1 MDVPVIPRSTVGR
14 RGTLAAAIAML
25 ASTAV
30 PAQSRPV
37 PPTRSAF
44 VVTAGADTIASEE
57 YTRTASRLVSSLRLV
72 RQGLRFRLVMTL
84 AADGTVPRLETTVRR
99 LEAPAD
105 GPPLQQAVLVFTADS
120 VLVTMGGA
128 AAPAQRFAVPPG
140 TIPFVNLSA
149 AVLEQIL
156 HRATTL
162 RGPTVRVPLF
172 AISGGAVLHA
182 TVHWERDDS
191 VTITFPNVE
200 LDARLQPDGTLA
212 AASVPAQHVA
222 FTRVGETA
230 PAVPESPAPPDYSAP
245 AGAPYTARDVR
256 VPDPDAG
263 IDLAGTLTMP
273 HHVVGARVPAVV
285 MITGSGP
292 QDRDESTAALPG
304 WRPFRQIADTL
315 GRRGIAVLRLDDR
328 GVGGT
333 PPGPPGAT
341 TADFA
346 NDIRAALA
354 WLRARPEIDPRR
366 VGLIGHSEGAVIAPM
381 VAASDPTVHA
391 IVLLAAP
398 ARTGRAVSD
407 AQVREAIVQRM
418 HLAGAALDS
427 AIRANDVQR
436 EAQVAASPWLRFWFD
451 YDPIPTAKRVRCPV
465 LIVQGATDT
474 QVSPDQA
481 ETLGAAMRGAG
492 NYDVTVRVM
501 PQTDHLLVHDPD
513 GSFTHYDRLPNLDV
527 TPAVLGTIADW
538 LVAHLR

>member
-1 MDVPVIPRSTVGR
+1 MTPLPIAGPRAA
-14 RGTLAAAIAML
+14 LAAVLASL

-30 PAQSRPV
+30 PAQPLPPSPV
-37 PPTRSAF
+37 RSAF
-44 VVTAGADTIASEE
+44 VITAGADTIASEQ
-57 YTRTASRLVSSLRLV
+57 YTRDAARVASTLQLLQ
-72 RQGLRFRLVMTL
+72 QGLRFDFVMTL
-84 AADGTVPRLETTVRR
+84 APNGTVPRLETTVRR
-99 LEAPAD
+99 LGAPAD
-105 GPPLQQAVLVFTADS
+105 GPPLQHAVIAFTDDS
-120 VLVTMGGA
+120 VLVSMGDA
-128 AAPAQRFAVPPG
+128 AAPSQRFAAPPG
-140 TIPFVNLSA
+140 TLPYVNLSA

-156 HRATTL
+156 RRARQL
-162 RGPTVRVPLF
+162 GGSTVSVPLF
-172 AISGGAVLHA
+172 AVSGGALLHA
-182 TVHWERDDS
+182 TVHWVRPDS
-191 VTITFPNVE
+191 ATVTFPNVE
-200 LDARLQPDGTLA
+200 LDALLRPEGALA
-212 AASVPAQHVA
+212 SASVPAQHVA
-222 FTRVGETA
+222 FTRAEDAA
-230 PAVPESPAPPDYSAP
+230 PARPTAPAPPDYSAP
-245 AGAPYTARDVR
+245 PGAPYTAQDVS
-256 VPDPDAG
+256 VPDPAAG
-263 IDLAGTLTMP
+263 IDLAGTLTIP
-273 HHVVGARVPAVV
+273 RHARGARVPAVV

-292 QDRDESTAALPG
+292 QDRDESSPALPG

-315 GRRGIAVLRLDDR
+315 GRRGVAVLRLDDR

-381 VAASDPTVHA
+381 IAASDPTVRA

-407 AQVREAIVQRM
+407 AQVREALEQRM

-436 EAQVAASPWLRFWFD
+436 DAEVAASPWLRFWFD
-451 YDPIPTAKRVRCPV
+451 YDPIPTATRVRCPV

-481 ETLGAAMRGAG
+481 QELAAAMRGAG
-492 NYDVTVRVM
+492 NRDVTVRIM
-501 PQTDHLLVHDPD
+501 PETNHLLVHDPD
-513 GSFTHYDRLPNLDV
+513 GSFTHYGRLPNLVV

-538 LVAHLR
+538 VAAHMG